1 MRINPY
7 LLFNGQ
13 CEAAFT
19 FYQQILGG
27 KIESIF
33 RYEGTPAEGHVPA
46 EWRNKVMHASL
57 VIDGQP
63 LMGSD
68 APPGSDN
75 QPKGFSVSLDIND
88 PAEAERIF
96 NALAEKGSVTMPFA
110 QTFWAYRFGMAT
122 DQFGI
127 PWMINC
133 EKAA

>member
-1 MRINPY
+1 MQLNPY

-13 CEAAFT
+13 CEQAFQ
-19 FYQQILGG
+19 FYERILGG
-27 KIESIF
+27 KIQTMM

-46 EWRNKVMHASL
+46 ELLKKIMHASL
-57 VIDGQP
+57 VIDNQV

-68 APPGSDN
+68 APPEGDN
-75 QPKGFSVSLDIND
+75 QPKGFSVSIQIND
-88 PAEAERIF
+88 PAKAERIF
-96 NALAEKGSVTMPFA
+96 SALAENGTVKMPFQ